1 MVSRVVERTR
11 RSGSLHAVDDEPP
24 DATIRGSLNRK
35 ALASAR
41 HRAALGRLLGLA
53 EHDVLA
59 AQHLARAGS
68 LTPTQLGSLLELT
81 SGGVTTLVQRLER
94 QGHVTRS
101 PHPTDRRST
110 LLRLTPEFEDL
121 ARERFAPLVED
132 IERAVEALSDHER
145 AIVARFLAQVADAAE
160 TRAGE
165 LARAADAKALAALS
179 PPSPALWA

>member
-1 MVSRVVERTR
+1 MVRHVVERAKQTVVLR
-11 RSGSLHAVDDEPP
+11 AVDDERP
-24 DATIRGSLNRK
+24 DATIRASLNRK

-68 LTPTQLGSLLELT
+68 LTPTQLGALLELT

-94 QGHVTRS
+94 HGHVTRS

-110 LLRLTPEFEDL
+110 LLRLTAEFEQTAGEL
-121 ARERFAPLVED
+121 FAPLVDD
-132 IERAVEALSDHER
+132 IERAVEALSER
-145 AIVARFLAQVADAAE
+145 DRAVVARFLAEVAHAGEA
-160 TRAGE
+160 RADE
-165 LARAADAKALAALS
+165 LARAADAQALATLS